1 MLAEPNGGSACACHP
16 ERRALSATSAGL
28 EGAAISKPRAVDLM
42 GDRVRVRTEGKPVI
56 TAALPARH
64 PGWPQRRVARRG
76 CSPSTAGAVAVPL
89 RGVADVQ
96 DCCHQVLQGADEV
109 LFAQHH
115 GAVTG
120 TYDVDRAAW
129 SCRYEGGTLRTC
141 SISSSQRRGLSA
153 AAGGYSSGPARPRG
167 LAAQRPPAPGTV
179 LSVPPAGQPPPGTTV
194 VVTAALPHPDTAM
207 GTITGNGDGQG
218 DGPGNQP
225 SARADSPRMPPSRP
239 AGGRRWAQ
247 ARVHPPVRWAAP

>member
-141 SISSSQRRGLSA
+141 SISSSQRRGPVRPQVSSA
-153 AAGGYSSGPARPRG
+153 RRRSLPSQAISVTATFTLPVCPHPFSWCHGPGATHPLGRCIH
-167 LAAQRPPAPGTV
+167 Q
-179 LSVPPAGQPPPGTTV
+179 TV
-194 VVTAALPHPDTAM
+194 VALLLA
-207 GTITGNGDGQG
+207 
-218 DGPGNQP
+218 
-225 SARADSPRMPPSRP
+225 
-239 AGGRRWAQ
+239 
-247 ARVHPPVRWAAP
+247 

>member
-1 MLAEPNGGSACACHP
+1 MTLSFQPGPRSGLYRSLVPDRPGRGGKSARQRPAAYSSGTGTD
-16 ERRALSATSAGL
+16 RSAVGFTTRADRLL
-28 EGAAISKPRAVDLM
+28 GAAA
-42 GDRVRVRTEGKPVI
+42 
-56 TAALPARH
+56 
-64 PGWPQRRVARRG
+64 Q
-76 CSPSTAGAVAVPL
+76 AGQP
-89 RGVADVQ
+89 
-96 DCCHQVLQGADEV
+96 
-109 LFAQHH
+109 
-115 GAVTG
+115 
-120 TYDVDRAAW
+120 
-129 SCRYEGGTLRTC
+129 
-141 SISSSQRRGLSA
+141 LSA

-194 VVTAALPHPDTAM
+194 LVTAALPHPDTAM